1 MPILIP
7 PNLPLAE
14 GGLLDLDLMS
24 SIWVLA
30 IFLVVVIILHRT
42 AWKNVMAGLKAR
54 EDRIR
59 KAIADA
65 DAARAKAEAQLAEY
79 NKQLAT
85 AEQKGRDMISQAGID
100 AERIATNIKM
110 KAQQELEEAKEKAAK
125 EIEAAKRVALN
136 EIYEQTANLATAVAE
151 KIIRRNLNANDQK
164 DLVSQ
169 GLEEFKSV
177 GRN

>member
-1 MPILIP
+1 MPNL
-7 PNLPLAE
+7 LPLAE
-14 GGLLDLDLMS
+14 GQLLDPDILS
-24 SIWVLA
+24 GIWVLG
-30 IFLVVVIILHRT
+30 IFLVVVIILYRT
-42 AWKNVMAGLKAR
+42 AWKNVLVGLKAR

-59 KAIADA
+59 KAISDA
-65 DAARAKAEAQLAEY
+65 DAARAKAEATLAEY

-110 KAQQELEEAKEKAAK
+110 KAQQELEESKEKAAK
-125 EIEAAKRVALN
+125 EIEAAKQVALN

-169 GLEEFKSV
+169 SLEQFKSV